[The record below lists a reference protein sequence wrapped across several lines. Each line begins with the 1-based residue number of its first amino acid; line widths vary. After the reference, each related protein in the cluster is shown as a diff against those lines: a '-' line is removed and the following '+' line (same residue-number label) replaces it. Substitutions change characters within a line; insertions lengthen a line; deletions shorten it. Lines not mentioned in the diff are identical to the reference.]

1 MIKGIMNGKGD
12 KRMKDSYIR
21 FRCSEKLKE
30 DIERKALAE
39 QKSMSEYI
47 TDLIKA
53 DLRKSTK
60 KKQSMVK

>member
-1 MIKGIMNGKGD
+1 MIKGIMTGKGD
-12 KRMKDSYIR
+12 NTMKDSYIR

-30 DIERKALAE
+30 DIERKAEAE

>member
-1 MIKGIMNGKGD
+1 
-12 KRMKDSYIR
+12 MKDSYIR

-30 DIERKALAE
+30 DIERKAEAE

-53 DLRKSTK
+53 DLRKGMK
-60 KKQSMVK
+60 KRQNVVK

>member
-1 MIKGIMNGKGD
+1 MIKGIITGKGD
-12 KRMKDSYIR
+12 NTMKDSYIR

-30 DIERKALAE
+30 EITLKAEQE

>member
-1 MIKGIMNGKGD
+1 
-12 KRMKDSYIR
+12 MKDSYIR

-30 DIERKALAE
+30 DIEHKAEAE

-60 KKQSMVK
+60 KKQNMVK

>member
-1 MIKGIMNGKGD
+1 
-12 KRMKDSYIR
+12 MKDSYIR

-30 DIERKALAE
+30 DIERKAEAE

-60 KKQSMVK
+60 KRQSMVK